1 MKSSIILDCVLIGS
15 DSLLMQCGEVL
26 TSKGHRILRVVTDA
40 PRVRDWAEAAGIEV
54 IDAATDYGDSL
65 ANTTFDYL
73 FAITHLALIPDSVLR
88 VPKRGAINFHDGPLP
103 GYSGLNTPVW
113 AIHNGEAEHGVTWHQ
128 MDAEIDKGD
137 ILIERTF
144 PIEENDTALS
154 LNTRCFEAGLDTF
167 GELLDG
173 LSDQSIVPVPQSGT
187 NRRYYLRSDK
197 PDGLAVLDWTQ
208 PAKRTSALIRAL
220 DHGRYANPLTSPKI
234 VNGSQAV
241 IAIRAETVEISDG
254 GAPGQLIEA
263 DAQTFV
269 VCTQEGGLRVTEVTD
284 LSGRALD
291 ATAAMK
297 LLNARVG
304 DQLTVL
310 TPDQRGALSDQGKGI
325 SRAEAH
331 WVNAL
336 RNAEGTDLPWSR
348 LSETPE
354 HGFERIELQWEQDVA
369 AEPTAHIAASRIAA
383 LGLAIAKLTGKRDL
397 TIGLG
402 FPGESPIAGPGEG
415 LFSDRTLLEFKLEG
429 GQTLAE
435 LVAAVAGNIDRAVKR
450 GPWARDVFARTPEL
464 RERSTPFSDGGV
476 NIHVEIT
483 DAIEAF
489 EPRSS
494 DQLALAISPS
504 NGRAHL
510 FAETSGLD
518 ADAPARLARAIT
530 GVEGSIASS
539 PNARISDVSI
549 AADAERERVLR
560 EWNDTRVAIDESLCI
575 HDVIAKRAAATP
587 TEVAVVFDDET
598 LTYGEL
604 DQRARTLAAHLAHRG
619 ARPGVLIGIHVER
632 SLDLAVCILAVLYA
646 GAAYV
651 PLDPAFPVDRVSL
664 MIEDSGLELVL
675 GHSESLARLAVP
687 DSKRIAIDLP
697 LPADRGTAASSRPE
711 DLAYVIY
718 TSGSTGRPKGVM
730 VEHRNVINFFA
741 GMDERI
747 PHEPAGTWLA
757 VTSLSFDISVLELLW
772 TLSRGFKVVIY
783 KDQDQT
789 EAQLPTSPA
798 GPMDFGIFL
807 WGNDAGPGKHKYELM
822 LEAAKFG
829 DTHGFSSV
837 WTPERHFHA
846 FGGPFPNPSV
856 TSAAIAAVTD
866 RIGIRAGSCV
876 SPLHHPIRI
885 AEEWSVV
892 DNISDGR
899 VGISFASGWQPDDF
913 VLRPE
918 AFGDNKEQM
927 FRDIETV
934 RRLWRGEAITFDGPK
949 GPVEHTTLPRP
960 VQEELPVWVTSAGNP
975 DTYRRA
981 GTSGGNVLTHL
992 LGQSVEELEGKL
1004 RIYRE
1009 AREAAGFDPATGQV
1023 TLMLHTF
1030 VSDDFDAVRETV
1042 RGPMKRYL
1050 ASATALVKKYAWSF
1064 PAFKRPDGAT
1074 PELDEINLD
1083 DLSEEEWD
1091 TMMEFAFER
1100 YYETSGLFGT
1110 PESVQ
1115 PMIARLTAAGVDEI
1129 ACLIDYGIDNETVLS
1144 HLPQIDR
1151 ARALANRSQG
1161 GEATPHSLASQMRRH
1176 QVTHMQCTPSM
1187 VRMLLQD
1194 ERNAGAFAE
1203 LENLMIGGEALPI
1216 SLARELASVTPA
1228 RITNMY
1234 GPTETTI
1241 WSSTSEVVPSADT
1254 VTIGRPIANTAMYV
1268 LDADRQPLPVGVPG
1282 NLFIGGKGVVRG
1294 YLNRPDLTQERF
1306 VPDPFIDGQRMY
1318 DTGDVASWNEEGTLD
1333 FVGRSDHQVK
1343 VRGYRIELGEI
1354 ESLIEARD
1362 EIGTCVVIVREDV
1375 VGDQRLVAYFTGA
1388 KADVDSGSV
1397 RSDLQAALPPYMVPS
1412 HFVQLKA
1419 FPLTP
1424 NAKIDRKGLPEPKS
1438 ASLGAEPSADSPP
1451 PSGEIEALVADK
1463 WCEVLG
1469 LNTVGTT
1476 DNFFDIGGHS
1486 LLVVKLQRSLKGLT
1500 PKPVTLTDL
1509 YRFPTI
1515 GSLANWLQSTDA
1527 PAGVTAGT
1535 SRAAQRREAAVRR
1548 RSRG

>member
-241 IAIRAETVEISDG
+241 IAIQAETVEISDG

-494 DQLALAISPS
+494 DQLALRSAHPTAGLTCSRKPAASTQTLQPASPAPSLGWKGLLHRHRMHASPTFPSRLMPRESACSGSGMTPGLRSTRASVSTTSSPSALPRHRPKLPSYSTTRRSPTASSTNAPVRSQRTWRIAARGLGFSSAFTSNAPSISPS
-504 NGRAHL
+504 
-510 FAETSGLD
+510 
-518 ADAPARLARAIT
+518 
-530 GVEGSIASS
+530 ASS
-539 PNARISDVSI
+539 QFSTP
-549 AADAERERVLR
+549 ER
-560 EWNDTRVAIDESLCI
+560 
-575 HDVIAKRAAATP
+575 
-587 TEVAVVFDDET
+587 
-598 LTYGEL
+598 
-604 DQRARTLAAHLAHRG
+604 
-619 ARPGVLIGIHVER
+619 
-632 SLDLAVCILAVLYA
+632 
-646 GAAYV
+646 
-651 PLDPAFPVDRVSL
+651 
-664 MIEDSGLELVL
+664 
-675 GHSESLARLAVP
+675 
-687 DSKRIAIDLP
+687 
-697 LPADRGTAASSRPE
+697 
-711 DLAYVIY
+711 
-718 TSGSTGRPKGVM
+718 
-730 VEHRNVINFFA
+730 
-741 GMDERI
+741 
-747 PHEPAGTWLA
+747 
-757 VTSLSFDISVLELLW
+757 
-772 TLSRGFKVVIY
+772 
-783 KDQDQT
+783 
-789 EAQLPTSPA
+789 PTSP
-798 GPMDFGIFL
+798 
-807 WGNDAGPGKHKYELM
+807 
-822 LEAAKFG
+822 
-829 DTHGFSSV
+829 
-837 WTPERHFHA
+837 WTQ
-846 FGGPFPNPSV
+846 PS
-856 TSAAIAAVTD
+856 
-866 RIGIRAGSCV
+866 
-876 SPLHHPIRI
+876 
-885 AEEWSVV
+885 
-892 DNISDGR
+892 
-899 VGISFASGWQPDDF
+899 Q
-913 VLRPE
+913 
-918 AFGDNKEQM
+918 
-927 FRDIETV
+927 
-934 RRLWRGEAITFDGPK
+934 
-949 GPVEHTTLPRP
+949 
-960 VQEELPVWVTSAGNP
+960 
-975 DTYRRA
+975 
-981 GTSGGNVLTHL
+981 
-992 LGQSVEELEGKL
+992 
-1004 RIYRE
+1004 
-1009 AREAAGFDPATGQV
+1009 
-1023 TLMLHTF
+1023 
-1030 VSDDFDAVRETV
+1030 
-1042 RGPMKRYL
+1042 
-1050 ASATALVKKYAWSF
+1050 
-1064 PAFKRPDGAT
+1064 
-1074 PELDEINLD
+1074 
-1083 DLSEEEWD
+1083 
-1091 TMMEFAFER
+1091 
-1100 YYETSGLFGT
+1100 
-1110 PESVQ
+1110 
-1115 PMIARLTAAGVDEI
+1115 
-1129 ACLIDYGIDNETVLS
+1129 
-1144 HLPQIDR
+1144 
-1151 ARALANRSQG
+1151 
-1161 GEATPHSLASQMRRH
+1161 
-1176 QVTHMQCTPSM
+1176 
-1187 VRMLLQD
+1187 
-1194 ERNAGAFAE
+1194 
-1203 LENLMIGGEALPI
+1203 
-1216 SLARELASVTPA
+1216 
-1228 RITNMY
+1228 
-1234 GPTETTI
+1234 
-1241 WSSTSEVVPSADT
+1241 
-1254 VTIGRPIANTAMYV
+1254 
-1268 LDADRQPLPVGVPG
+1268 
-1282 NLFIGGKGVVRG
+1282 
-1294 YLNRPDLTQERF
+1294 
-1306 VPDPFIDGQRMY
+1306 
-1318 DTGDVASWNEEGTLD
+1318 
-1333 FVGRSDHQVK
+1333 
-1343 VRGYRIELGEI
+1343 
-1354 ESLIEARD
+1354 
-1362 EIGTCVVIVREDV
+1362 
-1375 VGDQRLVAYFTGA
+1375 
-1388 KADVDSGSV
+1388 
-1397 RSDLQAALPPYMVPS
+1397 
-1412 HFVQLKA
+1412 
-1419 FPLTP
+1419 
-1424 NAKIDRKGLPEPKS
+1424 
-1438 ASLGAEPSADSPP
+1438 
-1451 PSGEIEALVADK
+1451 
-1463 WCEVLG
+1463 
-1469 LNTVGTT
+1469 
-1476 DNFFDIGGHS
+1476 
-1486 LLVVKLQRSLKGLT
+1486 
-1500 PKPVTLTDL
+1500 
-1509 YRFPTI
+1509 
-1515 GSLANWLQSTDA
+1515 
-1527 PAGVTAGT
+1527 
-1535 SRAAQRREAAVRR
+1535 
-1548 RSRG
+1548 